1 MNMKSVVRFS
11 LKQKIFYNLMFVLMT
26 VAGFLA
32 MSELPA
38 ERYPNVNF
46 GEVVIT
52 TVYPGASPTE
62 VETLVTRK
70 LEETI
75 ENVENIEWIS
85 ATSFPER
92 SYIRLKFV
100 DDTDYDYLYNEVRFK
115 ILTMMGELPDEVDPP
130 EINNVTVDDF
140 LPVIVVNLGGQHSNR
155 GLALMAEELKTSL
168 QKLP

>member
-52 TVYPGASPTE
+52 TVYPGADAE
-62 VETLVTRK
+62 LVQGFITTPIQ
-70 LEETI
+70 ETI
-75 ENVENIEWIS
+75 TSVEGIDYIKASSRAGINTSAERNVPSNTTDTPAARRAAARAKS
-85 ATSFPER
+85 S
-92 SYIRLKFV
+92 SYTRR
-100 DDTDYDYLYNEVRFK
+100 RFAA
-115 ILTMMGELPDEVDPP
+115 V
-130 EINNVTVDDF
+130 
-140 LPVIVVNLGGQHSNR
+140 
-155 GLALMAEELKTSL
+155 
-168 QKLP
+168 